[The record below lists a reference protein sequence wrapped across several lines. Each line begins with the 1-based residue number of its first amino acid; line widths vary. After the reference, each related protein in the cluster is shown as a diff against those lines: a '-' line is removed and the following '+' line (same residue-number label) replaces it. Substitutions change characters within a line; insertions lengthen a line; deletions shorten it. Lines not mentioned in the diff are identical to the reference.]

1 MFRFAQDSE
10 GLDAANQK
18 PGTTARSSSISLWK
32 ASLAKQVAIHDPS
45 KKLPRSVFALSGAA
59 SVGYLTFHRKQNPSS
74 GFGFSKVLQQV
85 CGNSFFGCDHLTNH
99 KKVSKHTAL
108 ACLCYSYCLLRYN
121 CGWGFVVFL
130 LGRDCKIQSMWETL
144 PLEELEEDLL

>member
-59 SVGYLTFHRKQNPSS
+59 SVGYLTFHRKQNPSR
-74 GFGFSKVLQQV
+74 GFGFSKVLQQADMFDQGTLGV
-85 CGNSFFGCDHLTNH
+85 VD
-99 KKVSKHTAL
+99 V
-108 ACLCYSYCLLRYN
+108 
-121 CGWGFVVFL
+121 WGLSWRSPGGV
-130 LGRDCKIQSMWETL
+130 
-144 PLEELEEDLL
+144 LEMFDQDLHWVLF

>member
-18 PGTTARSSSISLWK
+18 PGTTARPSSISLWK

-59 SVGYLTFHRKQNPSS
+59 SVGYLTFHRKQNPSR

-85 CGNSFFGCDHLTNH
+85 CRNSFFGCDHLTNH

-108 ACLCYSYCLLRYN
+108 ALLVLLLLSFAVQVWVGF
-121 CGWGFVVFL
+121 CGVSS
-130 LGRDCKIQSMWETL
+130 R
-144 PLEELEEDLL
+144 